1 MNRSRNADDS
11 EAGENL
17 KEVWIH
23 EDCAVW
29 CQNVTLIG
37 EEVRGLEEA
46 VTEANENVSSFLITH
61 FNYRNQMFY
70 QVYKNRTLHKIVI
83 KM

>member
-1 MNRSRNADDS
+1 MNRSRNAGDP
-11 EAGENL
+11 EAEENL

-46 VTEANENVSSFLITH
+46 VNEANENVSLILIEYFNNPNQMIFNKILFLI
-61 FNYRNQMFY
+61 
-70 QVYKNRTLHKIVI
+70 IS
-83 KM
+83 

>member
-1 MNRSRNADDS
+1 MNRSKNADDP
-11 EAGENL
+11 EAEGNL

-46 VTEANENVSSFLITH
+46 VNEANENVS
-61 FNYRNQMFY
+61 
-70 QVYKNRTLHKIVI
+70 
-83 KM
+83 